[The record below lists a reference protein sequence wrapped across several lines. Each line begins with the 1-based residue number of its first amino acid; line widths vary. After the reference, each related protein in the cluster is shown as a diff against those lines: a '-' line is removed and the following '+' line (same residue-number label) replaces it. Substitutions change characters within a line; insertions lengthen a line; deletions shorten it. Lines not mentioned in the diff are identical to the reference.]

1 MTDVHTIP
9 RHCPLGPFGNKDGG
23 WPHLGVAPL
32 TTRLKTMLPL
42 KGSPL
47 IGSPRAEQRGCIRGG
62 SPHPPG
68 CCPPADLSSAHC
80 HDSLHC
86 LRMVIKRPTGG
97 LGRRG
102 QGPHAST
109 SSPEKALST
118 QTFVTSSPSG
128 FWSLLV
134 NQTGCRPPA
143 SPAHLLHNKQKWSR
157 RRGFSETG
165 TSPGTPVPAG
175 LGHPALTTD
184 CQT

>member
-47 IGSPRAEQRGCIRGG
+47 IDSPRAEQRGCIRGG

-68 CCPPADLSSAHC
+68 RCPPADLSSAHC

-143 SPAHLLHNKQKWSR
+143 SQPTYFTTSRSGADGEVSQKR
-157 RRGFSETG
+157 ALPRA
-165 TSPGTPVPAG
+165 PPCLPVWG
-175 LGHPALTTD
+175 ALP
-184 CQT
+184 